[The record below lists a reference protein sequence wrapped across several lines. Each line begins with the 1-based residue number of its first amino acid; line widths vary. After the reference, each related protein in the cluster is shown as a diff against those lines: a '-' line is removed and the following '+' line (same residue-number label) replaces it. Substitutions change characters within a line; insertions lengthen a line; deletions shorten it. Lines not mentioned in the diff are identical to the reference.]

1 MKKIIGIS
9 AFAVFSLTLFSFST
23 TEVKKANYNE
33 VKESS
38 IEKLLDA
45 GSFQKYENG
54 HYTSDRGTWNTKKQI
69 WTLTAEKSALNA
81 IEKTL
86 NKQ

>member
-9 AFAVFSLTLFSFST
+9 TFAVFSLTLFSFST
-23 TEVKKANYNE
+23 SEVKKAKYNE
-33 VKESS
+33 LQNLNSAELA
-38 IEKLLDA
+38 ET
-45 GSFQKYENG
+45 GSFKQYENG
-54 HYTSDRGTWNTKKQI
+54 HYTSDRGTWNTKKQT
-69 WTLTAEKSALNA
+69 WTLTAERSSLNA